1 MWKTAF
7 NKKDEVI
14 WSVWTNHISNFLE
27 GCLSKILL
35 FHSCMLC
42 FNSHHVDHECPTA
55 PCHIDFKALEY
66 LTKADREIWLNP
78 LSASVSLVWGPYGGG
93 AGAWR
98 VKCCSGGMRCV
109 VGGFGMPGWICGS
122 GLQFWDSE
130 AIKQNWTGLEIFD
143 VCFIVIFF

>member
-1 MWKTAF
+1 
-7 NKKDEVI
+7 
-14 WSVWTNHISNFLE
+14 
-27 GCLSKILL
+27 
-35 FHSCMLC
+35 MLC

-98 VKCCSGGMRCV
+98 VKCCSGG
-109 VGGFGMPGWICGS
+109 
-122 GLQFWDSE
+122 LQFWDSE